1 MLLVPPPAP
10 HWLLVV
16 LIVVLALGRP
26 GSMIG
31 FDYARTFN
39 PGHLQGTAV
48 GIVNVGGFVAA
59 LLVAWGV
66 GVVLGLVGPGGYSPE
81 AFRAAWTVQY
91 AVWAFALVAVLVAR
105 RRARRKMAAA
115 GVVVPPLRD
124 VLARMRREHQARLK
138 G

>member
-1 MLLVPPPAP
+1 
-10 HWLLVV
+10 
-16 LIVVLALGRP
+16 
-26 GSMIG
+26 
-31 FDYARTFN
+31 
-39 PGHLQGTAV
+39 
-48 GIVNVGGFVAA
+48 
-59 LLVAWGV
+59 
-66 GVVLGLVGPGGYSPE
+66 VLGLVGPGGYSPE

-124 VLARMRREHQARLK
+124 VLARMRREHQARPK